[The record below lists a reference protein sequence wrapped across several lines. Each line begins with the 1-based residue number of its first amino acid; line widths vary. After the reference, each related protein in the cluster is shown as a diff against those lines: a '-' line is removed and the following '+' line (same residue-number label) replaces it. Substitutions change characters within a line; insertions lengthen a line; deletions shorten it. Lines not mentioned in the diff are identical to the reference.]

1 MRPLVGITLGDFNG
15 IGPEVTLKALQS
27 PAVHRCCRPILIGS
41 LEVYEWYARK
51 LRMKVLFRE
60 TEQISSFR
68 ISDVYQVLSMRHY
81 HIPRIIPGKL
91 SEEAGA
97 YAVEAIRQCTDYCL
111 KGTLDALVT
120 APLSKKAMEMAGY
133 DFPGQTEMLAQFTG
147 SRQVMMMLIAD
158 KFRVGLATVHI
169 PVKDIAKSITIPRLS
184 EKFALIHT
192 SLQRDFDI
200 STPKV
205 AVLGLNPHAGENGM
219 LGTEEQEIISPAI
232 TKARRMK
239 RIVDGPFPADGFF
252 GRKMH
257 NNYDAVLAM
266 YHDQGLIPL
275 KLAGFEK
282 GVNYS
287 AGLKIVRTSPDHGTG
302 FDIAGKGIADPG
314 SMIEAIKLAA
324 RISIN
329 RRKNI
334 LR

>member
-1 MRPLVGITLGDFNG
+1 MKPLIGITLGDFNG

-27 PAVHRCCRPILIGS
+27 PAVYQCCRPVLVGS
-41 LEVYEWYARK
+41 LEVYEWYAGK
-51 LRMKVLFRE
+51 LRMKVMFRE
-60 TEQISSFR
+60 TEQLPFSRTSG
-68 ISDVYQVLSMRHY
+68 VYPVLPTRHY
-81 HIPRIIPGKL
+81 HIPRIIPGRL

-111 KGTLDALVT
+111 NGRLDALVT

-133 DFPGQTEMLAQFTG
+133 DFPGQTEMLTQFTG
-147 SRQVMMMLIAD
+147 SRQVMMMLVAD

-169 PVKDIAKSITIPRLS
+169 PIKDVAKNITIPKLS
-184 EKFALIHT
+184 EKFAVINT

-219 LGTEEQEIISPAI
+219 LGSEEQEIIAPAI
-232 TKARRMK
+232 RKARRTK
-239 RIVDGPFPADGFF
+239 QIVDGPFPADGFF

-257 NNYDAVLAM
+257 NNYDAILAM

-324 RISIN
+324 QISIN
-329 RRKNI
+329 RKKNI
-334 LR
+334 PR